1 MSEQPP
7 KDLGATD
14 VLVVVAVVL
23 IIIITAVVVLV
34 YDRSSAPQ
42 HRLERLT
49 ASLCVQEPASSVS
62 SRTCPAL
69 LSQVPASRRQ

>member
-7 KDLGATD
+7 EDLGGSN
-14 VLVVVAVVL
+14 VLVVAVVL
-23 IIIITAVVVLV
+23 IIIITAVVVLM

-42 HRLERLT
+42 HGLERLT
-49 ASLCVQEPASSVS
+49 ASLCVQELPSCVS
-62 SRTCPAL
+62 SRSCPAL

>member
-34 YDRSSAPQ
+34 YDRSSA
-42 HRLERLT
+42 R
-49 ASLCVQEPASSVS
+49 SIG
-62 SRTCPAL
+62 
-69 LSQVPASRRQ
+69 

>member
-7 KDLGATD
+7 EDLGASN
-14 VLVVVAVVL
+14 VLVVAVVL
-23 IIIITAVVVLV
+23 IIVITGVVVLV
-34 YDRSSAPQ
+34 YDRSSIPQ
-42 HRLERLT
+42 QGLERLT

-62 SRTCPAL
+62 SRSCPAL